1 MSVMTCTS
9 YDLRTGLDVRVAII
23 GLVCAGGKI
32 EWSGDW
38 SDYSLLWTA
47 DLKEE
52 LGFTAK
58 DDGTFWMCLV
68 DFASRFEVGCP

>member
-1 MSVMTCTS
+1 MEFARLSTCMLQS
-9 YDLRTGLDVRVAII
+9 HS

-38 SDYSLLWTA
+38 SDSSLLWTS
-47 DLKEE
+47 DLKDE